1 MSFCFNYF
9 QKQQN
14 PHADFLFAFLRSK
27 KQEQEQDWEEEQEQL
42 VKILDSTQEE
52 NLMRNSKK
60 NEKRE
65 NQHQIQQPHRAMA
78 IRNCHFRAT
87 CSKCDDDLEQKKKK
101 KKKNLFPYLYHHERN
116 IFYSGN
122 IVCLWDKLPA
132 GIRSCTTG

>member
-1 MSFCFNYF
+1 MLTFCLYF
-9 QKQQN
+9 SEAKN
-14 PHADFLFAFLRSK
+14 KIKR
-27 KQEQEQDWEEEQEQL
+27 QDWEEQQEEL
-42 VKILDSTQEE
+42 VMILDSTQEH

-65 NQHQIQQPHRAMA
+65 NQHRIQQPHGAIA

-87 CSKCDDDLEQKKKK
+87 CSRCDDDLEQKK

-132 GIRSCTTG
+132 GMRLCTIV

>member
-1 MSFCFNYF
+1 MLAFCLYF
-9 QKQQN
+9 SEAKKKKQKQ
-14 PHADFLFAFLRSK
+14 
-27 KQEQEQDWEEEQEQL
+27 KQKQKQDWEEEQEEL
-42 VKILDSTQEE
+42 VMILDSTQED

-65 NQHQIQQPHRAMA
+65 NQHRIQQPHGAIA

-87 CSKCDDDLEQKKKK
+87 CSRCDDDLEQKK

-132 GIRSCTTG
+132 GMRSCTIV